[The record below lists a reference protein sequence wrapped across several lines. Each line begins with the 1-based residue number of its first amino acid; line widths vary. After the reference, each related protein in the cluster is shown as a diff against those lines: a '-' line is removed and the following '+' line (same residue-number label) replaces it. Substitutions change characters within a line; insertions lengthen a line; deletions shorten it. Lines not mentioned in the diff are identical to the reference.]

1 MKSRKHSLR
10 ARLLIWLIVPTTIFG
25 IVAGWATHL
34 NARRTADLLQDAAL
48 LAAARV
54 MAADVRWNDN
64 DLVASVSPSTIQI
77 VGTPEGDQV
86 FYRIEIAGGAVIAGT
101 SDFPRTR
108 LSASP
113 QWYDAQVAGSP
124 IRAVSLKRA
133 MFDNGKT
140 IELVVSIGRTL
151 VARDALVASLWT
163 PQIAYILGSIA
174 VAMILICTGLALELR
189 PLEKLASGLAVHPL
203 KSKERIDATGLP
215 VELHPLVTAF
225 NASLDVIERQT
236 ATQRRFIADA
246 AHQIRTPLT
255 LLGSQLQYARRQHG
269 LDEVRETLTAMHQSN
284 RAMVT
289 LINQLLM
296 LAQAEA
302 ADYTAY
308 EGEAV
313 DLRAVITLAVEK
325 LALVARRRD
334 IELAVA
340 FEGALVVTGSEPL
353 LSAVFSNLIDN
364 AIRYSPRGTRV
375 TVDAKETH
383 VNVTVS
389 VVDEGPGIPATL
401 RERVFEPFF
410 RASAEE
416 GSGLGLAIAKEIVRA
431 HGGVVAIHDAPG
443 GVGAMAEVVLARE
456 QEPRRPSARTPV

>member
-1 MKSRKHSLR
+1 
-10 ARLLIWLIVPTTIFG
+10 
-25 IVAGWATHL
+25 
-34 NARRTADLLQDAAL
+34 
-48 LAAARV
+48 
-54 MAADVRWNDN
+54 
-64 DLVASVSPSTIQI
+64 
-77 VGTPEGDQV
+77 
-86 FYRIEIAGGAVIAGT
+86 
-101 SDFPRTR
+101 
-108 LSASP
+108 
-113 QWYDAQVAGSP
+113 
-124 IRAVSLKRA
+124 
-133 MFDNGKT
+133 
-140 IELVVSIGRTL
+140 
-151 VARDALVASLWT
+151 
-163 PQIAYILGSIA
+163 
-174 VAMILICTGLALELR
+174 
-189 PLEKLASGLAVHPL
+189 
-203 KSKERIDATGLP
+203 
-215 VELHPLVTAF
+215 
-225 NASLDVIERQT
+225 
-236 ATQRRFIADA
+236 
-246 AHQIRTPLT
+246 
-255 LLGSQLQYARRQHG
+255 
-269 LDEVRETLTAMHQSN
+269 MHQSN

-443 GVGAMAEVVLARE
+443 GVGAMVEVVLARE
-456 QEPRRPSARTPV
+456 QEPRRPFARTPV